1 MKRILL
7 TITALAGLM
16 SLSVS
21 AQENDLL
28 ESSKS
33 LKFYGIDFVTAKV
46 VGADEPASEFIE
58 AFKGINN
65 LFVSEPDKYVNP
77 LESRLKKKIESVNLD
92 YALDLIETID
102 GADLKINRS
111 AKELTD
117 DDILYELQDL
127 GIEPSEGLGLVIM
140 AGEINKGTDYGTFYY
155 VFFDNK
161 TMDVL
166 SVMPY
171 QGKSGG
177 IGLRNYWARS
187 FYRTIFEINPTKFYQ
202 SKKKIKSKVDE
213 GVDAVKG
220 VFE

>member
-7 TITALAGLM
+7 TFVALAGLM
-16 SLSVS
+16 NLNLS
-21 AQENDLL
+21 AQENLL
-28 ESSKS
+28 DSKS
-33 LKFYGIDFVTAKV
+33 MKFYGIDFAPVKV
-46 VGADEPASEFIE
+46 VGADETASEFIN
-58 AFKGINN
+58 AFEGINN
-65 LFVSEPDKYVNP
+65 LFVSEPDKYVDP
-77 LESRLKKKIESVNLD
+77 LADRLKKNIEYVNVD
-92 YALDLIETID
+92 YVINMTGSID
-102 GADLKINRS
+102 ATELKVNHT
-111 AKELTD
+111 AKELTE

-127 GIEPSEGLGLVIM
+127 EIEPSEGLGLVIM
-140 AGEINKGTDYGTFYY
+140 AGELNKGTDYGTFYY

-166 SVMPY
+166 SVMPF